1 MQKYLITVLVL
12 IISASCSMLEPY
24 KNPIAQGNYFTPE
37 ETEKLK
43 IGLSK
48 NQVEFIMGASLS
60 KSPFN
65 DKRWEYYNSLYV
77 GDTKV
82 TESKLT
88 IFFDED
94 NKVSSWI
101 IE

>member
-37 ETEKLK
+37 ETEK
-43 IGLSK
+43 
-48 NQVEFIMGASLS
+48 
-60 KSPFN
+60 
-65 DKRWEYYNSLYV
+65 
-77 GDTKV
+77 
-82 TESKLT
+82 SKLT